1 MSYVVTEDIYYQN
14 FIKSKTNI
22 TDLTKLNYQR
32 ALKKFT
38 LSLNTTLEKIVT
50 DCKNQQDRVIEKII
64 NHGTD
69 EDGNQIIEKRII
81 TFDVNS
87 PDSLIKQYLDNFINS
102 AREKG
107 NSNSTINQ
115 NLMLINSFLK
125 YYNITLPDMESLKK
139 DPKKWYLL
147 EKEDFKYI
155 LNDSPLIHA
164 SLIKFLQSS
173 GMRISD
179 ALSLSIGDFMEA
191 TSEYHDFVD
200 VNEFIEHAPS
210 DMIGTWY
217 FHPQKTQKFQ
227 VPCLTFNDPETSNL
241 ILQHLRKIKH
251 EYIPYAKNKYNYDK
265 VISKNDALFGS
276 QKSKYIEPL
285 HPNPTGTQFWV
296 KNKKLREWR
305 ILKIKEA
312 IANGEM
318 SPEDYDK
325 EVSKIPKFHA
335 HACRKYF
342 ESTIA
347 KNCGNLRICTLMEGH
362 VSPVKTDSS
371 YIKQDIE
378 DVKEHYLSA
387 IPDFSLENTQTKTY
401 TSEIRREMEEKINML
416 EKQVQEK
423 DAEVNEMKATLSKV
437 DDVLARLDKLEE
449 NKRG

>member
-1 MSYVVTEDIYYQN
+1 MTYKITEDIYYQN
-14 FIKSKTNI
+14 FINTKTNI
-22 TDLTKLNYQR
+22 TELTRLNYER
-32 ALKKFT
+32 ALRKFIIAI
-38 LSLNTTLEKIVT
+38 NTPIEKVIT

-64 NHGTD
+64 SRGED
-69 EDGNQIIEKRII
+69 DDGNQLIEKRII

-87 PDSLIKQYLDNFINS
+87 PNSKIKQYLDKFIDYC
-102 AREKG
+102 REQG
-107 NSNSTINQ
+107 NSNTTINQ
-115 NLMLINSFLK
+115 NITLIKGFLK
-125 YYNITLPDMESLKK
+125 FYNVHLPDIESLKK

-155 LNDSPLIHA
+155 MNDSPLIHA

-191 TSEYHDFVD
+191 TRDYHDFVE
-200 VNEFIEHAPS
+200 VNDFIDNAPQN
-210 DMIGTWY
+210 MIGTWY
-217 FHPQKTQKFQ
+217 FHPQKTRKFE

-241 ILQHLRKIKH
+241 ILQHLRKIKK
-251 EYIPYAKNKYNYDK
+251 EYRPYAKRNYDYDK

-285 HPNPTGTQFWV
+285 HANPTGTQFWK
-296 KNKKLREWR
+296 KNQKLREWR

-312 IANGEM
+312 IKNGEIAA
-318 SPEDYDK
+318 EDYDK
-325 EVSKIPKFHA
+325 EVAKIPKFHA

-378 DVKEHYLSA
+378 DVKEHYMAALE
-387 IPDFSLENTQTKTY
+387 DLSLENTEVKIY
-401 TSEIRREMEEKINML
+401 TSEIRKEMESKIREL
-416 EKQVQEK
+416 EDKNKQMEDELSEINDIKMRLLKLEQEK
-423 DAEVNEMKATLSKV
+423 
-437 DDVLARLDKLEE
+437 
-449 NKRG
+449 

>member
-1 MSYVVTEDIYYQN
+1 MTYKITEDIYYQN
-14 FIKSKTNI
+14 FINTKTNI
-22 TDLTKLNYQR
+22 TELTRLNYER
-32 ALKKFT
+32 ALRKFIIAI
-38 LSLNTTLEKIVT
+38 NTPIEKVIT

-64 NHGTD
+64 SRGED
-69 EDGNQIIEKRII
+69 DDGNQLIEKRII

-87 PDSLIKQYLDNFINS
+87 PNSKIKQYLDKFIDYC
-102 AREKG
+102 REQG
-107 NSNSTINQ
+107 NSNTTINQ
-115 NLMLINSFLK
+115 NITLIKGFLK
-125 YYNITLPDMESLKK
+125 FYNVHLPDIESLKK

-155 LNDSPLIHA
+155 MNDSPLIHA

-191 TSEYHDFVD
+191 TRDYHDFVE
-200 VNEFIEHAPS
+200 VNDFIDNAPQN
-210 DMIGTWY
+210 MIGTWY
-217 FHPQKTQKFQ
+217 FHPQKTRKFE

-241 ILQHLRKIKH
+241 ILQHLRKIKK
-251 EYIPYAKNKYNYDK
+251 EYIPYAKRKYDYDK

-285 HPNPTGTQFWV
+285 HANPTGTQFWK
-296 KNKKLREWR
+296 KNQKLREWR

-312 IANGEM
+312 IKNGEIAA
-318 SPEDYDK
+318 EDYDK
-325 EVSKIPKFHA
+325 EVAKIPKFHA

-378 DVKEHYLSA
+378 DVKEHYMAALE
-387 IPDFSLENTQTKTY
+387 DLSLENTEVKIY
-401 TSEIRREMEEKINML
+401 TSEIRKEMESKIREL
-416 EKQVQEK
+416 EDKNKQMEDELSEINDIKMRLLKLEQEK
-423 DAEVNEMKATLSKV
+423 
-437 DDVLARLDKLEE
+437 
-449 NKRG
+449 

>member
-1 MSYVVTEDIYYQN
+1 MITEDIYYQN
-14 FIKSKTNI
+14 FINSKTNI
-22 TDLTKLNYQR
+22 TNLTKLNYER
-32 ALKKFT
+32 ALRKFS
-38 LSLNTTLEKIVT
+38 LSINTPLEKVVT
-50 DCKNQQDRVIEKII
+50 ECKSQQDRVIEKII

-87 PDSLIKQYLDNFINS
+87 PDSLIKKYLDTFINT
-102 AREKG
+102 AKEKG
-107 NSNSTINQ
+107 NTNSTISQ
-115 NLMLINSFLK
+115 NLMLITSFLK
-125 YYNITLPDMESLKK
+125 FYNITLPDMEKLKK

-191 TSEYHDFVD
+191 TRDYHNFID
-200 VNEFIEHAPS
+200 VNDFIDNAPA

-217 FHPQKTQKFQ
+217 FHPQKTMKFQ

-241 ILQHLRKIKH
+241 ILQHLRKIKND
-251 EYIPYAKNKYNYDK
+251 YIPYAKQKYDYDK
-265 VISKNDALFGS
+265 VMSKNDALFGS
-276 QKSKYIEPL
+276 QKSKYVEPL

-312 IANGEM
+312 IKNGEIA
-318 SPEDYDK
+318 PEDYDK
-325 EVSKIPKFHA
+325 EVAKIPKFHA

-342 ESTIA
+342 ETTIA

-362 VSPVKTDSS
+362 VSPISTDSS

-378 DVKEHYLSA
+378 DVKEYYMSA
-387 IPDFSLENTQTKTY
+387 IDDFSLENTKVKVY
-401 TSEIRREMEEKINML
+401 TSEIRKEMEEKITTL
-416 EKQVQEK
+416 EKQIEQK
-423 DAEVNEMKATLSKV
+423 DAEVNEMKQTLSKV
-437 DDVLARLDKLEE
+437 DTVLARLDKLERE
-449 NKRG
+449 RGMR